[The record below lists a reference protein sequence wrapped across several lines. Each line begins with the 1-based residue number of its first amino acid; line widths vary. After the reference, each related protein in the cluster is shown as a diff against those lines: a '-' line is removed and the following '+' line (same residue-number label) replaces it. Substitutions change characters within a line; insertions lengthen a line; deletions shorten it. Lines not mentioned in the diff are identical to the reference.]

1 MVTVT
6 IRFYGLIRLLKKLT
20 VTTSIR
26 SEADRAVK
34 TDCEVNAVV
43 SGGTQPHLKKN
54 LVTRQTMNCPNTQKR
69 KVVYYDNRKKQ
80 SVHRKVVGYKES
92 FGVFR
97 FTYLHPQESILFF
110 TTKRTC
116 TY

>member
-43 SGGTQPHLKKN
+43 SGGTQRDQTKN
-54 LVTRQTMNCPNTQKR
+54 SVKRQTVNCLNTLKR
-69 KVVYYDNRKKQ
+69 SLVYDYRKPTEQ
-80 SVHRKVVGYKES
+80 RKIIRHKES

-97 FTYLHPQESILFF
+97 FTALYP
-110 TTKRTC
+110 
-116 TY
+116 

>member
-20 VTTSIR
+20 VATP
-26 SEADRAVK
+26 AVK
-34 TDCEVNAVV
+34 TDCIVNAVV
-43 SGGTQPHLKKN
+43 SGGTQRDQTKN
-54 LVTRQTMNCPNTQKR
+54 SVKRQTVNCPNTQNR
-69 KVVYYDNRKKQ
+69 KVVYDYREQ

-92 FGVFR
+92 FGVFGSPN
-97 FTYLHPQESILFF
+97 LHLEKSFLFISA
-110 TTKRTC
+110 KRTC

>member
-20 VTTSIR
+20 VTTP
-26 SEADRAVK
+26 AVK
-34 TDCEVNAVV
+34 TDCIVNAVV
-43 SGGTQPHLKKN
+43 SGGTQRDQIKN
-54 LVTRQTMNCPNTQKR
+54 SVKRQTVNCPNTQNR
-69 KVVYYDNRKKQ
+69 KVVYDYREQ

-97 FTYLHPQESILFF
+97 FTYLHPQESFLLF
-110 TTKRTC
+110 TAKRAC

>member
-20 VTTSIR
+20 VATP
-26 SEADRAVK
+26 AVK
-34 TDCEVNAVV
+34 TDCIVNAVV
-43 SGGTQPHLKKN
+43 SGGTQRDQTKN
-54 LVTRQTMNCPNTQKR
+54 SVKRQTVNCPNTQNR
-69 KVVYYDNRKKQ
+69 KVVYDYREQ

-97 FTYLHPQESILFF
+97 FTYLHPQESFLLF
-110 TTKRTC
+110 TAKRTC